1 MMVVELRLL
10 SVNRNSPADARR
22 ASVNG
27 HLNQGRNFL
36 VDQRLLA
43 FDAPAIACHR
53 STGPHDA
60 MTGDRQGDR
69 VLGAGLSDCSQRFG
83 AAHTAGEL
91 RVGQGF
97 SKRNR
102 AKRIPNTALEW
113 RAANVEVKVKRIARH
128 SNELQNLGQVS
139 AKPVIVRDNPAVR
152 EACSQILLHLFGRRA
167 KQDCANADWA
177 ARDKNLPK
185 IEVAG
190 YELDFAR
197 GDALD

>member
-43 FDAPAIACHR
+43 FDAPAIARHR
-53 STGPHDA
+53 STAAHDA
-60 MTGDRQGDR
+60 MTGDCQGDR
-69 VLGAGLSDCSQRFG
+69 VLGAGLSDRSQRFG
-83 AAHTAGEL
+83 TAHTAGEL

-97 SKRNR
+97 SERNR

-113 RAANVEVKVKRIARH
+113 RATNVEVKVERIARH
-128 SNELQNLGQVS
+128 TDELHNPGQVI
-139 AKPVIVRDNPAVR
+139 AEPAVVHDNPQS
-152 EACSQILLHLFGRRA
+152 EEHT
-167 KQDCANADWA
+167 
-177 ARDKNLPK
+177 
-185 IEVAG
+185 
-190 YELDFAR
+190 
-197 GDALD
+197 